1 MTASAGAATAALEEL
16 GAGVPDETAEA
27 QAAIVIV
34 SRNRGVR
41 QVLHRELSK
50 RYGGDYQIVA
60 CGQPGADKPRD
71 LGRGQHRRPQD
82 RSDPSNP
89 GPPGVITTAR
99 GHAATSG

>member
-60 CGQPGADKPRD
+60 CGHDSHRNGHPPGATP
-71 LGRGQHRRPQD
+71 
-82 RSDPSNP
+82 
-89 GPPGVITTAR
+89 
-99 GHAATSG
+99 AAASAAHE